1 MEDVAGTSVDTTT
14 NITQGCRSTVT
25 KTSLLQVA
33 TGANIR
39 LYNPTRRIVL
49 PARKA
54 SIADYPFRP
63 I

>member
-14 NITQGCRSTVT
+14 DVTQGCRSTVT
-25 KTSLLQVA
+25 LTSLLQVA
-33 TGANIR
+33 TGANMH

-49 PARKA
+49 PARKT
-54 SIADYPFRP
+54 SIADYPFRL